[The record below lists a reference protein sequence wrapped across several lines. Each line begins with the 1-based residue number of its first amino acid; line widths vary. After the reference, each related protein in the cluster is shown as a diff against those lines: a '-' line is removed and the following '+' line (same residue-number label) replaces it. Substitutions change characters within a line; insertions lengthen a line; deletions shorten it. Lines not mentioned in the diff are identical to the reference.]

1 MKHAPC
7 AVSTARVGRKIP
19 CRSWFFRNLYPLR
32 YAQPENIGNFFDLSL
47 READVDGVP
56 SEERSE
62 LCGRLLDGRY
72 LIQRR
77 IGLGGTG
84 IVFEAGC
91 VTDGGAVAVKM
102 LQPGF
107 AQNPDLRRR
116 LQREAEVARKVPHPG
131 IIPVLDDGV
140 LADGSP
146 YLVMPRMYGESLSRL
161 LLRQGRLACCEA
173 SALGARVASIL
184 HSVHA
189 AGFVHRDV
197 KPEHVLLNRDAVGEL
212 MVYLLDFG
220 VCTSRAA
227 PAEELQQELGKVFGT
242 PSYVSPEQA
251 SGRPQVDGRADLFS
265 LGVVMF
271 EALTGRLPFNDRPV
285 SKLLL
290 SIIHADAPRL
300 STVLPSVEPE
310 LESAVGRLL
319 EREPENRFEN
329 GRAAARALLTPPGER
344 AESEQRIA
352 AMVNANSRITDL
364 APTVRRRVP
373 TPRRQAA

>member
-1 MKHAPC
+1 M
-7 AVSTARVGRKIP
+7 
-19 CRSWFFRNLYPLR
+19 
-32 YAQPENIGNFFDLSL
+32 
-47 READVDGVP
+47 P

-131 IIPVLDDGV
+131 IIPVLDEGV

-161 LLRQGRLACCEA
+161 LLRRGRLACCEA

-212 MVYLLDFG
+212 TVYLLDFG
-220 VCTSRAA
+220 VCTSQAA

-300 STVLPSVEPE
+300 SAILPSVEPE

-319 EREPENRFEN
+319 EREPEDRFEN
-329 GRAAARALLTPPGER
+329 GRAAARALLPPPAEQ
-344 AESEQRIA
+344 AESERRIA
-352 AMVNANSRITDL
+352 ALVNANSRITDL